1 MPLYT
6 ITVTT
11 QVIVLMFRRI
21 VDVALAKIDFQLFS
35 ILSHSI
41 SYVNN
46 SLTINCNK
54 PNVNIMMKC
63 TDWYLDKK
71 LKGFKYLTVLC

>member
-1 MPLYT
+1 MPVYT

-21 VDVALAKIDFQLFS
+21 VDVSLAKINFQLFS

-46 SLTINCNK
+46 SITINCNK
-54 PNVNIMMKC
+54 TNVNITHDEM
-63 TDWYLDKK
+63 Y
-71 LKGFKYLTVLC
+71 